1 MYFIDDTNDLEGKV
15 IGFVSANQFADYTTI
30 STKDG
35 GVCLIQQK
43 TDEFGDTEIRVY
55 PKIQAQYSLYNDK
68 YVRDELN
75 KRGIITEKDWEEYD
89 KEVKRKQEQV
99 RKDHLRRKEEADRKR
114 YEELKKKFGSES
126 N

>member
-1 MYFIDDTNDLEGKV
+1 MYFIDNTNDLEGKV

-30 STKDG
+30 ATKDG